1 MNVRMVKRLGARPF
15 AEALQAAEEAFLR
28 ELMATEDV
36 REGIAS
42 FFEKRRPQWRNR

>member
-1 MNVRMVKRLGARPF
+1 MLKRLAGRPF
-15 AEALQAAEEAFLR
+15 AEALPTAEEAFLR